1 MALDANALALD
12 LTTALL
18 AGAPI
23 TTPAQL
29 AQIIADA
36 VVNHIKTS
44 AVVVP
49 TLLVAPTGGGPVT
62 GTGTVT

>member
-12 LTTALL
+12 LTAALV
-18 AGAPI
+18 AGSPI

-29 AQIIADA
+29 AQILADA
-36 VVNHIKTS
+36 VVSHIKDN
-44 AVVVP
+44 AVVMP
-49 TLLVAPTGGGPVT
+49 TALVAPAGGGPVT